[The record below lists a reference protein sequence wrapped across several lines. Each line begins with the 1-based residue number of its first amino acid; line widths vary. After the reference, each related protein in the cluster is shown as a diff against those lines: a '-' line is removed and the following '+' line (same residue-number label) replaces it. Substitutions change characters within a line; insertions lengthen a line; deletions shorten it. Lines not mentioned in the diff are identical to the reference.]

1 MSSTESPHAKEVPVL
16 EFIFML
22 TRDDQTV
29 SNALEVYEGL
39 RDTDLR
45 YAGFKDVGVGPHVL
59 QQLTS
64 AIRADGRTV
73 VLEVVSLSVE
83 DEVRSVRVGLD
94 LGVDMIM
101 GGTHPEAVL
110 PLLVGRPVRY
120 LPFPGTVVDHPSV
133 LTGSIEAIAEHARE
147 LTSLPGVH
155 GLDLLAYRHSGDV
168 PALMAAVVAASRG
181 PVVVAGSIDSDA
193 RIDAV
198 RASGAWGFTVGGA
211 VFDRCWLPEG
221 GDADQVRHILE
232 RAA

>member
-1 MSSTESPHAKEVPVL
+1 ML

-29 SNALEVYEGL
+29 SDAPEVYEGL
-39 RDTDLR
+39 RDTKLR
-45 YAGFKDVGVGPHVL
+45 YVGFKDVGVPPVTLHR
-59 QQLTS
+59 LTE

-73 VLEVVSLSVE
+73 VLEVVSLSIE
-83 DEVRSVRVGLD
+83 DELRSVRVGLE

-101 GGTHPEAVL
+101 GGTHPQAVL
-110 PLLVGRPVRY
+110 PLLADSAVRY
-120 LPFPGTVVDHPSV
+120 LPFPGTVIDHPSV
-133 LTGSIEAIAEHARE
+133 LTGSIEEIAEHARE
-147 LTSLPGVH
+147 LTELPGVH
-155 GLDLLAYRHSGDV
+155 GLDLLAYRHAGDV
-168 PALMAAVVAASRG
+168 PALMRAVVEASRG

-211 VFDRCWLPEG
+211 VFERCWLPDG
-221 GDADQVRHILE
+221 SHADQVRHILE